1 MKLLIM
7 SLMLVFLCTLQVSFS
22 KNKTNEDKDMRPQY
36 ETIYLA
42 GGCFWGVEEY
52 FSRING
58 VKECVSGYANGKI
71 ENPTYKD
78 VITGTTGFKET
89 VKVVYDKS
97 QVSLETLIR
106 QYFKIIDPTIENRQ
120 GNDIGSQYQTGVYFI
135 NEDDYARILPIFLK
149 EQTKYDAKIVTEL
162 KALVNFYSAEDYHQ
176 DYLKKNKNGYCHI
189 SFDSLKD
196 LDKESFI
203 KEQDYAIENID
214 KAIESLTQM
223 ERYVTQENGTEMAFS
238 GEYDKHREKGIY
250 VDVVSGEPLFMSSD
264 KYDSGCGWPAFTK
277 PITEDVIRE
286 RVDTSHNMMR
296 VEVRSR
302 SANSHL
308 GHVFNDGPK
317 VNGKNTLR
325 YCINSAALRFIPY
338 ESMEEKG
345 YGYLKDLFKKDKETQ

>member
-1 MKLLIM
+1 MKLKILSLITA
-7 SLMLVFLCTLQVSFS
+7 FLCMLQVSFA
-22 KNKTNEDKDMRPQY
+22 KNEDKSMDFEY

-58 VKECVSGYANGKI
+58 VHDCVSGYANGNI

-89 VKVVYDKS
+89 VKVVYDKT
-97 QVSLETLIR
+97 QVSLEILIR

-120 GNDIGSQYQTGVYFI
+120 GNDIGSQYQTGVYYT
-135 NEDDYARILPIFLK
+135 NEDLYDRILPIFIK
-149 EQTKYDAKIVTEL
+149 EQTKYDKKIVTEL
-162 KALVNFYSAEDYHQ
+162 KALENFYSAESYHQ

-189 SFDSLKD
+189 SFDTLND
-196 LDKESFI
+196 LDKEYLI
-203 KEQDYAIENID
+203 KEQDYKIENID
-214 KAIESLTQM
+214 KAIESLSQM
-223 ERYVTQENGTEMAFS
+223 QRYVTQESGTEMAFS
-238 GEYDKHREKGIY
+238 GEYDKHSQKGIY

-277 PITEDVIRE
+277 PIIEDVIRE
-286 RVDTSHNMMR
+286 RVDTSHNMLR
-296 VEVRSR
+296 IEVRSR

-317 VNGKNTLR
+317 VNGKHTLR
-325 YCINSAALRFIPY
+325 YCINSQALRFIPY
-338 ESMEEKG
+338 DLLDEKG
-345 YGYLKDLFKKDKETQ
+345 YGYLKSLFKKR